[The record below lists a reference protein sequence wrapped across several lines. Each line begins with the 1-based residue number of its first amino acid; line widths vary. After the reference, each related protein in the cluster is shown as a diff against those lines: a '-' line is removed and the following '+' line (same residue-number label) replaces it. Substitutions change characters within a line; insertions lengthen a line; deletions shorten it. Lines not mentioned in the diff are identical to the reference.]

1 MKVID
6 FSDQYENLAEA
17 WARHLDKP
25 FSIHGHLLSLDLE
38 LIEALWFDVYPEVLE
53 SIEIDPISFADTVS
67 RYRHNLSEIA

>member
-25 FSIHGHLLSLDLE
+25 FSTHGHHLSLDLGI
-38 LIEALWFDVYPEVLE
+38 IEALWFDVYPEVLE

-67 RYRHNLSEIA
+67 RYRHHLSEIA